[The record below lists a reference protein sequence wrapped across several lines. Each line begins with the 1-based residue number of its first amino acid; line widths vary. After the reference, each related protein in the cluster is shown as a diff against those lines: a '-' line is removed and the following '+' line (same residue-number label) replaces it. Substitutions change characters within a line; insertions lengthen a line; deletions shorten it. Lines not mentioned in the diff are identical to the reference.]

1 MNRIKKCVFT
11 GATALTF
18 SVVMAAN
25 TTSYAEVNNFENN
38 IQTIKQE
45 SVDYG
50 TRIIKDDL
58 LPAGVSIVEQEGEK
72 GLQTFYKE
80 FDKFRDSNGV
90 LADYPIYFDSIT
102 KAPVEK
108 IIRQGV
114 NKEVIQGV
122 SQQVFDEQRKD
133 AERKARETAR
143 KIELAAAQN
152 DLGSAVSSLS
162 SSAVSSLSNSGTA
175 GPAFSSSIASGHV
188 TSIEENK
195 AYARSILSPQ
205 EFACA
210 DELYRRESGWQTQ
223 AENPSSGAYGIVQSL
238 PAEKLASEGD
248 DWRTNGRTQ
257 INWGKKYVDERYGG
271 YCQAVAAHD
280 SQGWY

>member
-1 MNRIKKCVFT
+1 MNRIKQRVFT
-11 GATALTF
+11 GATALAF
-18 SVVMAAN
+18 SVIMAAN
-25 TTSYAEVNNFENN
+25 TTSHAEVNNIENN

-90 LADYPIYFDSIT
+90 LVDYPIYFDSIT

-122 SQQVFDEQRKD
+122 SQQVFDEQRKE

-143 KIELAAAQN
+143 KIELTATQN
-152 DLGSAVSSLS
+152 DLSSAVGSLS
-162 SSAVSSLSNSGTA
+162 SSGTA
-175 GPAFSSSIASGHV
+175 GPAVSSSIASGHV

-223 AENPSSGAYGIVQSL
+223 AENQSSGAYGIVQSL